1 MIFPSGS
8 GINDIYK
15 GDSGTP
21 LAWKRFKPPASSC
34 PESSPLQ
41 GMSPIEPARRAFLM
55 KGTHMGQSVK
65 KVTILGCY
73 NAMATTV
80 FGPMDILNQAGR
92 LWNRVHHDPQ
102 TPIFDVTI
110 ASADGGPIRCT
121 NNVFVQAH
129 CGIEAIDQTDLV
141 IISSATYID
150 EILKR
155 GPGLVPWIRQQYYQ
169 GAHVASICTGVFLLA
184 ETGLLDGKS
193 ATLHWGFAGM
203 FRRKYP
209 RVNLKLDK
217 MFLDQG
223 RLYCSAGVNAGMDL
237 SLYLVEKFCGRQAA
251 VQSAK
256 TMILDLG
263 RDQQTPYQAFLFSKD
278 HGDPVVVKA
287 QKWIEQHHT
296 QSIDYD
302 RLARKYQ
309 ISRRSLER
317 RFKHATDAT
326 LVQYLQQVRVEAAKR
341 LLEEGGQPFDEITNM
356 VGYEDI
362 SFFRKVFMKLTG
374 LRPSEYQK
382 RFAPYTVKNTLQ

>member
-1 MIFPSGS
+1 MERTER
-8 GINDIYK
+8 D
-15 GDSGTP
+15 
-21 LAWKRFKPPASSC
+21 
-34 PESSPLQ
+34 
-41 GMSPIEPARRAFLM
+41 
-55 KGTHMGQSVK
+55 QSVK

-73 NAMATTV
+73 NALATTI

-92 LWNRVHHDPQ
+92 LWNRVRHAPQ
-102 TPIFDVTI
+102 TPFFDVAI
-110 ASADGGPIRCT
+110 ASADGRPVRCT
-121 NNVFVQAH
+121 NNVLVQPH
-129 CGIEAIDQTDLV
+129 CGIEAVDQTDLIV
-141 IISSATYID
+141 ISSANYIE

-155 GPGLVPWIRQQYYQ
+155 DPGLVPWLRQQYYQ

-193 ATLHWGFAGM
+193 ATLHWGFAEM

-209 RVNLKLDK
+209 RVNLRLEK

-263 RDQQTPYQAFLFSKD
+263 REKQAPYSTYLFSKD

-287 QKWIEQHHT
+287 QKWVEQHHA

-302 RLARKYQ
+302 RLAQKHRM
-309 ISRRSLER
+309 SRRSLER
-317 RFKHATDAT
+317 RFKQATGVT
-326 LVQYLQQVRVEAAKR
+326 PLVYLQQVRVEAAKR
-341 LLEEGGQPFDEITNM
+341 LLEEGSRPFDEITDM

-362 SFFRKVFMKLTG
+362 AFFRKVFVRLTG
-374 LRPSEYQK
+374 LRPREYQQ
-382 RFAPYTVKNTLQ
+382 RFAPYAVRHILQ